1 MAERLRVGLVGTG
14 WVAHQHITGSRQVA
28 DDLVDVVAACDPRRE
43 VLDDFCDQYG
53 VGLRFDDAGAMVRSG
68 GIDVL
73 ALLTPPAVRDEVIDP
88 ALEHGLHLLVEKP
101 YATSGPLA
109 VKYTDAAQA
118 AGVTLAVGQNF
129 RWFPECQWLHQRLAQ
144 DDTGSPTY
152 LEARSF
158 QNRPQAPGQWRA
170 RERKLEMA
178 IFSVHLIDRLQ
189 WLADR
194 EPLSV
199 TALTRRAPGSDLA
212 GEQLSSLL
220 VAFADDVVGHMTSTW
235 LSKALPRNDFR
246 VDTTTGSAV
255 VNRDR
260 PMDGDAWARADFGAG
275 TEEERFPDDG
285 RAGTHASRSYGFSM
299 RELALAIREGREPV
313 HSGRNNLRT
322 LGIMEAAY
330 ESAAR
335 GGSPVSIAEVLSGHR

>member
-1 MAERLRVGLVGTG
+1 MVERLRVGLVGTG

-43 VLDDFCDQYG
+43 ALDSFCDQYD

-68 GIDVL
+68 EVDVL
-73 ALLTPPAVRDEVIDP
+73 ALLTPPSVRDEVIDP

-109 VKYTDAAQA
+109 VKYTEAAEA

-129 RWFPECQWLHQRLAQ
+129 RWFPEYQWLAQRLAQ
-144 DDTGSPTY
+144 GDTGAATY

-170 RERKLEMA
+170 HERKLEMA

-189 WLADR
+189 WIADR
-194 EPLSV
+194 EPVSV
-199 TALTRRAPGSDLA
+199 TALTRRAPGSELA

-246 VDTTTGSAV
+246 VDTTTGSAAV
-255 VNRDR
+255 GRDR
-260 PMDGDAWARADFGAG
+260 PMDGEAQGRADFGAG
-275 TEEERFPDDG
+275 VEEERFPDDG
-285 RAGTHASRSYGFSM
+285 NGGTHATRSYGSSM
-299 RELALAIREGREPV
+299 RELALAIRESRTPT

-330 ESAAR
+330 ESASR
-335 GGSPVSIAEVLSGHR
+335 GGAPVTVAEVLSGHG